1 MARTTRPTSDS
12 YDFQVVQEP
21 LFNRGGKAAVV
32 GKSPV
37 MGNFRTDT
45 GQCLGTSTEKYAI
58 VHDRCRLV
66 RPQRKRPRPDNP

>member
-1 MARTTRPTSDS
+1 MSDS
-12 YDFQVVQEP
+12 YDFEVVQEP
-21 LFNRGGKAAVV
+21 LFNRDGKAALI

-58 VHDRCRLV
+58 VQMAHWSSRLRTRSV
-66 RPQRKRPRPDNP
+66 R

>member
-1 MARTTRPTSDS
+1 MARNTRPMSDS

-21 LFNRGGKAAVV
+21 LFNRDGKAALI

-45 GQCLGTSTEKYAI
+45 GQCLGTST
-58 VHDRCRLV
+58 
-66 RPQRKRPRPDNP
+66 

>member
-1 MARTTRPTSDS
+1 MRDS

-21 LFNRGGKAAVV
+21 LFNRDGKAALI

-58 VHDRCRLV
+58 V
-66 RPQRKRPRPDNP
+66 